1 MMKSKKGVGTRL
13 IKQTVFIA
21 CLFAVLAPLVGTGV
35 IDSYTGSLLSL
46 SCIYVIVALGLN
58 LVTGMT
64 GQLVLGHAGFM
75 SIGGYCTALLLK
87 NLHVPMVPA
96 LLAGGLLAGLIGLII
111 GFPTL
116 RLKGDYL
123 AIVTLGFGEIIR
135 VVFNNLDTITG
146 GASGFMGIPSFP
158 GFGGNQPLAS
168 IVTNFIFMVLAIIA
182 VVHLMTSSHGRALV
196 TIRDDEIAAE
206 SVGVNAFTTKLY
218 AFVFSTFLAGVA
230 GGLFAMQ
237 NGFLSPRMFD
247 FLKSMD
253 ILIIVVFGG
262 MGSLTGTVVSSFV
275 LTLLQEELRFLMD
288 YRLVIYPLLLILM
301 MIFRP
306 KGLLGTKEL
315 KLTDTLLSRRWW
327 AEDFPVLRAK
337 LAERMSRRG
346 KGAKGD
352 ANS

>member
-1 MMKSKKGVGTRL
+1 MKKTQNGFVTRL
-13 IKQTVFIA
+13 IKQAIFIIA
-21 CLFAVLAPLVGTGV
+21 LFAVITALIGVEV
-35 IDSYTGSLLSL
+35 IDSYMASLLSL
-46 SCIYVIVALGLN
+46 SCIYVIVALGVN

-75 SIGGYCTALLLK
+75 AIGGYCTAILLK

-96 LLAGGLLAGLIGLII
+96 LLAGGVLSGLVGLVI

-135 VVFNNLDTITG
+135 VVLNNLDSITG
-146 GASGFMGIPSFP
+146 GAAGFMGIPGFT
-158 GFGGNQPLAS
+158 GFGGNQALAS
-168 IVTNFIFMVLAIIA
+168 IVINSVFMVLAILT

-206 SVGVNAFTTKLY
+206 SIGLNSFYTKMFAFT
-218 AFVFSTFLAGVA
+218 VSTFLAGVA

-237 NGFLSPRMFD
+237 NGFLSPVIFN

-262 MGSLTGTVVSSFV
+262 MGSLTGTVAASFV
-275 LTLLQEELRFLMD
+275 LTLLQEQLRVLMD

-306 KGLLGTKEL
+306 QGLLGTKEL

-327 AEDFPVLRAK
+327 VEDYPVLRRK
-337 LAERMSRRG
+337 LAGKLAARK
-346 KGAKGD
+346 KGAEGNG
-352 ANS
+352 NS

>member
-1 MMKSKKGVGTRL
+1 MKKNGFLAKL
-13 IKQTVFIA
+13 IKQAVFITV
-21 CLFAVLAPLVGTGV
+21 LFAIISALVGLGV
-35 IDSYTGSLLSL
+35 IDSYIASLLSL
-46 SCIYVIVALGLN
+46 SCVYVIVSLGVN

-75 SIGGYCTALLLK
+75 AIGGYCTAILLK

-96 LLAGGLLAGLIGLII
+96 LLVGGALSGLVGLVI

-135 VVFNNLDTITG
+135 VIFNNLDTITG
-146 GASGFMGIPSFP
+146 GAAGFMGIPGFP

-168 IVTNFIFMVLAIIA
+168 IVINSVFMVLAILG
-182 VVHLMTSSHGRALV
+182 VVHLMTSSHGRAMV

-206 SVGVNAFTTKLY
+206 SIGVNSFYTKMF
-218 AFVFSTFLAGVA
+218 AFVLSTFMAGVA

-237 NGFLSPRMFD
+237 NGFLSPVIFN

-262 MGSLTGTVVSSFV
+262 MGSLTGTVVASFV
-275 LTLLQEELRFLMD
+275 LTLLQEQLRVLMD
-288 YRLVIYPLLLILM
+288 FRLVIYPLLLILM

-306 KGLLGTKEL
+306 QGLLGTKEM
-315 KLTDTLLSRRWW
+315 KLTETLLSRRWW
-327 AEDFPVLRAK
+327 VEDYPVLWRKLASKMAARKKGAEDN
-337 LAERMSRRG
+337 G
-346 KGAKGD
+346 
-352 ANS
+352 NS